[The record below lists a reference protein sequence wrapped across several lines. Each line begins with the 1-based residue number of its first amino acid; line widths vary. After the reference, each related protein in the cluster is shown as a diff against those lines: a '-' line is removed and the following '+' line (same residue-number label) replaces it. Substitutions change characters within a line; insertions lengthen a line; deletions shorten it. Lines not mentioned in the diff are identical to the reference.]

1 MSTKEIEKKARALC
15 THTIVY
21 TDAESKIIATRA
33 MQGRT
38 TREIAD
44 ELGLP
49 ITTVQYRITKA
60 QDSLG
65 IKFRA
70 EYRSG
75 TSKLVREMLRRT
87 EPMAMRIVEK
97 EIAPQFIPFA
107 RRGVSRIAA

>member
-21 TDAESKIIATRA
+21 TDPESKLIATRA
-33 MQGRT
+33 LQGRT

-44 ELGLP
+44 ELGVTV
-49 ITTVQYRITKA
+49 TTAQYRIGKA
-60 QDSLG
+60 QDSMG

-75 TSKLVREMLRRT
+75 RSKLVREMLRRT
-87 EPMAMRIVEK
+87 ESLAMRVVETK
-97 EIAPQFIPFA
+97 IAPQFIPFA
-107 RRGVSRIAA
+107 RKGVSRIAA